1 MKPRLEL
8 WLAIPTTVVITL
20 LLLFSVMVEVWLEQK
35 QYEES
40 LREQAYILSEEMQAA
55 WDFMSANQDRINTD
69 GDGTYTF
76 KGLHCSIVGTSI
88 GALFTHRTDYVI
100 RYTASHPRN
109 PRNAPDEFE
118 SEAIEFFLSNPKAK
132 EHYAPDAL
140 RSDDDYFRYAVPLT
154 MDSGCVSCH
163 GGPKGEI
170 DATGFPKEGMEIG
183 DLVGIASISI
193 PTDQYK
199 SDLAIRIGQRAFL
212 SAGVLAACLLT
223 IILVSRRFVIRPLR
237 KVEGAVQAVASGDLE
252 TAIDPDAIGARGEI
266 RTLSKQFN
274 AMTSDLDALHRNLE
288 GLVEVRTEQ
297 LAEANDSLAEQARML
312 EEMNRRLTEN
322 DLYKS
327 HFFVMMSHELRTPI
341 TAIRAFTA
349 MLADSEDLDRETVS
363 SAIQAI
369 RTNSQSLSRLVDNLL
384 ESARMEAGAVK
395 LEKDV
400 VDVGDVMYELS
411 RTLDPLARDK
421 EIAFKAEA
429 GDTPLI
435 MADQGKLL
443 HILENLGS
451 NAIKYT
457 SPGGNVSVRSY
468 MSEDSR
474 YVCFDVE
481 DDGMGISEE
490 DQAIVFDKF
499 VQARN
504 SVSRPVSG
512 SGLGLTLAKE
522 YAELHGGRILLKST
536 LGKGSLF
543 TVRIPFE
550 ELELGFE

>member
-1 MKPRLEL
+1 
-8 WLAIPTTVVITL
+8 
-20 LLLFSVMVEVWLEQK
+20 
-35 QYEES
+35 
-40 LREQAYILSEEMQAA
+40 
-55 WDFMSANQDRINTD
+55 
-69 GDGTYTF
+69 
-76 KGLHCSIVGTSI
+76 
-88 GALFTHRTDYVI
+88 
-100 RYTASHPRN
+100 
-109 PRNAPDEFE
+109 
-118 SEAIEFFLSNPKAK
+118 
-132 EHYAPDAL
+132 
-140 RSDDDYFRYAVPLT
+140 
-154 MDSGCVSCH
+154 MDSECASCH
-163 GGPKGEI
+163 GEPKGEI

-199 SDLAIRIGQRAFL
+199 RDLAIRIGQRAFL

-223 IILVSRRFVIRPLR
+223 IILVSRRFVIKPLR

-297 LAEANDSLAEQARML
+297 LAEANDSLEEQARIL
-312 EEMNRRLTEN
+312 EEMNKRLTEN

-490 DQAIVFDKF
+490 DQAIVFEKF

-522 YAELHGGRILLKST
+522 YAELHGGRILLEST

-550 ELELGFE
+550 EPEFGFE

>member
-1 MKPRLEL
+1 MAKLVVF
-8 WLAIPTTVVITL
+8 TV
-20 LLLFSVMVEVWLEQK
+20 
-35 QYEES
+35 
-40 LREQAYILSEEMQAA
+40 
-55 WDFMSANQDRINTD
+55 
-69 GDGTYTF
+69 
-76 KGLHCSIVGTSI
+76 
-88 GALFTHRTDYVI
+88 ALT
-100 RYTASHPRN
+100 
-109 PRNAPDEFE
+109 
-118 SEAIEFFLSNPKAK
+118 
-132 EHYAPDAL
+132 
-140 RSDDDYFRYAVPLT
+140 
-154 MDSGCVSCH
+154 
-163 GGPKGEI
+163 
-170 DATGFPKEGMEIG
+170 
-183 DLVGIASISI
+183 
-193 PTDQYK
+193 
-199 SDLAIRIGQRAFL
+199 
-212 SAGVLAACLLT
+212 
-223 IILVSRRFVIRPLR
+223 
-237 KVEGAVQAVASGDLE
+237 
-252 TAIDPDAIGARGEI
+252 
-266 RTLSKQFN
+266 
-274 AMTSDLDALHRNLE
+274 MTSDLDALHRNLE

-297 LAEANDSLAEQARML
+297 LAEANDSLEEQARIL

-421 EIAFKAEA
+421 EITFKAEA

-490 DQAIVFDKF
+490 DQAIVFEKF

-522 YAELHGGRILLKST
+522 YAELHGGRILLEST

-550 ELELGFE
+550 EPELGFE